1 MRAGVFAVFLAHFM
15 LTVTAVMLNYLAR
28 QKSHICLCAST
39 QGETWPIPCTPSRRT
54 SALQI
59 CVNRRRNCLNR
70 RIPDADNKI
79 YPTLGGPSTI
89 KLPRRLYHDLIEFV
103 LRVVCRLG
111 SSVGSTVPV
120 NKASK
125 GLVRADIDQPP
136 LATKFNDIGCCFFCG
151 QCNGGDQYL

>member
-1 MRAGVFAVFLAHFM
+1 MFLAHFM

-151 QCNGGDQYL
+151 QCNGGDPYL